1 MGILNE
7 YPQCGVTMRIYVVDP
22 QRVDTMRILI
32 VLTQR
37 VDARKLVCEG
47 PSWVGP

>member
-7 YPQCGVTMRIYVVDP
+7 YPQCGVTTSIYIVDP

-32 VLTQR
+32 V
-37 VDARKLVCEG
+37 
-47 PSWVGP
+47 